1 MDNPAEVELTIAR
14 YKKLDQKTFKPTN
27 KPASNCYKD
36 KLIHTYDHY
45 RKFYKLEWST
55 GEKPIYKPEEHGII
69 PPTSEKCAM
78 LIASARGALSL
89 RIDISIQTGLRPIE
103 VQGYKGLK
111 VKDIHTDQKAIIAL
125 NTKGCNA
132 RPPMNISEE
141 LCTKLN
147 LYITKHNLKSEDYLF
162 SGQAERYGE
171 HYRRMR
177 NRLAEKLKDESIK
190 AIRLYDLRHYYITK
204 QLRKIQNCEIV
215 RQIVGHKRLDTTQKY
230 FHLLANTNGEWII
243 EGTTDKER
251 AKQLLAADF
260 TYQLT
265 TPDGTMLFK
274 KAK

>member
-1 MDNPAEVELTIAR
+1 MDNPADVEMAIAR
-14 YKKLDQKTFKPTN
+14 YKLLDHKTWKPTN

-36 KLIHTYDHY
+36 KLVHTYDHY
-45 RKFYKLEWST
+45 RKFYKLEWSI

-69 PPTSEKCAM
+69 PPTTEKCAM

-103 VQGYKGLK
+103 IQGHKGLR

-125 NTKGCNA
+125 NTKGCTA
-132 RPPMNISEE
+132 RPPMNITAE

-162 SGQAERYGE
+162 AGKAERYGE

-190 AIRLYDLRHYYITK
+190 SIRLYDLRHYYITK

-230 FHLLANTNGEWII
+230 FNLLANTNGEWIV

-251 AKQLLAADF
+251 AKQLLTADF

-265 TPDGTMLFK
+265 TPDGTMIFK
-274 KAK
+274 KPK